1 MSDAPPPA
9 ADTLPDLTDR
19 VAVVTGASRGI
30 GYATGRALAKAGA
43 HIIAVAR
50 TTGGLEELDDEI
62 TADGGSATLVPLSL
76 TDYEALD
83 RLGAA
88 IFERWKKLDILVANA
103 AMLGP
108 LTPIAH
114 VKPKKW
120 DEVVNLNLTANW
132 RLIAS
137 LDPLLRQSDAGRAV
151 FLTTGATYKP
161 RAYWGPY
168 AVTKMAMEQ
177 LVLTYAEEVASSP
190 LRVNL
195 MNPGP
200 VRTHMR
206 AQAFPGEDAET
217 VTPPADMVGHI
228 LRLCGPDVTAH
239 GLIYDV
245 PQGVFLQRP
254 MPVPV
259 EDGSP

>member
-1 MSDAPPPA
+1 MSDNSEA
-9 ADTLPDLTDR
+9 ASGMPDLSGR

-30 GYATGRALAKAGA
+30 GYAVARALSEAGA

-50 TTGGLEELDDEI
+50 TTGGLEDLDDEI
-62 TADGGSATLVPLSL
+62 TRAGGSATLVPLNL

-103 AMLGP
+103 GILGP

-120 DEVVNLNLTANW
+120 DEVVSTNLTANW

-151 FLTTGATYKP
+151 FMTTGATYRP

-168 AVTKMAMEQ
+168 AVTKMALEQ

-195 MNPGP
+195 VNPGP

-206 AQAFPGEDAET
+206 AQAFPGEDPETLTTPAEI
-217 VTPPADMVGHI
+217 AGEI
-228 LRLCGPDVTAH
+228 LSLCATDVTAH
-239 GLIYDV
+239 GLIYDI
-245 PQGVFLQRP
+245 PKARFISRP
-254 MPVPV
+254 MPVVAEPC
-259 EDGSP
+259 